1 MSLAGLLSIL
11 DDDPQL
17 RDVVARARAGSDP
30 DTNGLADRVTG

>member
-17 RDVVARARAGSDP
+17 RDVVARAGTGP
-30 DTNGLADRVTG
+30 DG